1 MAIAICKI
9 LNGSQVQIH
18 TCLQIIFNCDN
29 MDVMSILNNKSS
41 KNDRVMSLLRKI
53 VYWTLMSNFL
63 FKATHIASS
72 ENKIADALSRGQFQ
86 RFREVAKG
94 AEERPHQIPQEFLQL
109 LI

>member
-1 MAIAICKI
+1 MWGY
-9 LNGSQVQIH
+9 LDGSWAFLRWPEH
-18 TCLQIIFNCDN
+18 WDCDN
-29 MDVMSILNNKSS
+29 MAVVSILNNKSS
-41 KNDRVMSLLRKI
+41 KNDHVMSLLRKI
-53 VYWTLMSNFL
+53 VYWTLMGNFQ

-94 AEERPHQIPQEFLQL
+94 AKERPHQIPQEFLEL